1 MRSAQSKFHHI
12 VFGTQKVSVFYLPLL
27 TDYYIIKNFCSDD
40 SNELEDNTLIDF
52 DIGYLIRDVEGY
64 HKGNL
69 VMERAR
75 DLLSRSDFNF
85 KDKIKSRMKGEVN
98 FQICFE

>member
-1 MRSAQSKFHHI
+1 MFKFTI
-12 VFGTQKVSVFYLPLL
+12 S
-27 TDYYIIKNFCSDD
+27 SDD
-40 SNELEDNTLIDF
+40 SNELEDNALIDF

-85 KDKIKSRMKGEVN
+85 KDKIKSRMKGKLN
-98 FQICFE
+98 FQDIITLPIFTSVQSIIQEVYDINIKH